1 MGKVLS
7 QAYKVLSQAYKL
19 LSQAYKVLSQ
29 AYKVLSQTHGVLSQ
43 AHGVL
48 SQAHGGAHGGG
59 HGGAHGQ
66 LKYKLYL
73 FITYQTYRLREAFIK
88 KKSVTF
94 FTLRSDPPPYF
105 PGTKIK
111 TRSCIE

>member
-1 MGKVLS
+1 MLS
-7 QAYKVLSQAYKL
+7 QAYKVLSQAYKV

-43 AHGVL
+43 AHG
-48 SQAHGGAHGGG
+48 GAYGGG

-94 FTLRSDPPPYF
+94 FTLRSDPPPIF
-105 PGTKIK
+105 REQKSK
-111 TRSCIE
+111 KK